1 MTSELSIEQI
11 QQRLTCPVCLERYK
25 QPKLL
30 PCQHTF
36 CLTPCL
42 VNLVDLT
49 TRRIRCP
56 ECRAV
61 HMLPIQGVEAFPNNI
76 TILRFLDL
84 NLSSPNRTVLSPDKC
99 HQCNNKRDGLSKC
112 IDCEKYF
119 CAECRSIHLAQL
131 KNEIKQGILS
141 LRRILPMLSQKVGR
155 YIVFIQ

>member
-1 MTSELSIEQI
+1 MSNELSIEQI

-42 VNLVDLT
+42 VNLVDAM

-61 HMLPIQGVEAFPNNI
+61 HIVPPQGVEAFPNNI

-84 NLSSPNRTVLSPDKC
+84 NLASTNRGAPPPDKC
-99 HQCNNKRDGLSKC
+99 QQCNNKREPLSKC
-112 IDCEKYF
+112 ADCERYF
-119 CAECRSIHLAQL
+119 CVECRSVHLAQL
-131 KNEIKQGILS
+131 KNEIKQGVLS
-141 LRRILPMLSQKVGR
+141 LRRILPVLSQKVGKLK
-155 YIVFIQ
+155 